1 MAFFWQSIVHDLLNV
16 IILAVVQGLTEF
28 LPVSSS
34 GHLVIAQHLLGVK
47 EPGITL
53 EIWLHIGT
61 LFSILF
67 FYRSVITA
75 VIKGLFKWERQSV
88 LISSA
93 VLVSMVPAVVFYF
106 FCQDFLEGFYKYPRG
121 TASLM
126 IFTGVVLISLRWV
139 RCREGELTISRAVMA
154 GLAQALALFPGISRS
169 GMTISAARALG
180 ISPVKAAEFS
190 FLMVIPL
197 LIGAASK
204 DYWGYMRQAS
214 AVAGESSVGLL
225 ALAIGVVVSAAV
237 GYFALKAVVRV
248 LNDERF
254 WMFGIY
260 CVLAGALAVV
270 LL

>member
-1 MAFFWQSIVHDLLNV
+1 MVHDLLNV

-61 LFSILF
+61 LFSILI
-67 FYRSVITA
+67 FYRSVIIDL
-75 VIKGLFKWERQSV
+75 IKGVFKWERQSV
-88 LISSA
+88 LMAAAI
-93 VLVSMVPAVVFYF
+93 LLSMIPAVIFYF
-106 FCQDFLEGFYKYPRG
+106 LCHDFLEGFYKYPRG
-121 TASLM
+121 TAGLL
-126 IFTGVVLISLRWV
+126 IFTGFVLIGLRWV
-139 RCREGELTISRAVMA
+139 RTHEGEVTIPRAILT

-197 LIGAASK
+197 LIGAAAK
-204 DYWGYMRQAS
+204 DYWDYLRQTPVVDSEAS
-214 AVAGESSVGLL
+214 VSLL
-225 ALAIGVVVSAAV
+225 ALSVGVVVSAVV
-237 GYFALKAVVRV
+237 GYFALKALVRI
-248 LNDERF
+248 LKNERF

-260 CVLAGALAVV
+260 CVLAGALAVA